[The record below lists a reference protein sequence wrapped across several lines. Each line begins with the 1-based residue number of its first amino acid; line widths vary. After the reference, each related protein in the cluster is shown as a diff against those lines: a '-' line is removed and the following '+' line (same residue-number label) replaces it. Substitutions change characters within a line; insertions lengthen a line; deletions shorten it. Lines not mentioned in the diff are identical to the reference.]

1 MSASKLEIGS
11 PIASWCT
18 GCKTDQPHVVATLK
32 TDGTLNKVTCNS
44 CSAEHV
50 YRKPKT
56 APPESEKKAAGGAK
70 RRKKLE
76 GAVSQT
82 EAAQAKPYAMDGMY
96 PAGDVIEHSRFG
108 LGRVTAI
115 KPGGK
120 MEVAFSDVT
129 RVLVCRDIGLLV
141 AKRSA
146 RAPIVVKPVEVEVVA
161 VEEEVIDEE
170 GAETDE
176 VAEIAEDE

>member
-1 MSASKLEIGS
+1 MTASKLEIGT
-11 PIASWCT
+11 PIDSWCT
-18 GCKTDQPHVVATLK
+18 GCKSDQPHVVATLK
-32 TDGTLNKVTCNS
+32 TDGTLNKVTCNA
-44 CSAEHV
+44 CKAEHV

-56 APPESEKKAAGGAK
+56 APPESEKKSGGGTK

-82 EAAQAKPYAMDGMY
+82 EAAQAKAYAMDGVY
-96 PAGDVIEHSRFG
+96 QSGDVIDHSRFG
-108 LGRVTAI
+108 LGRVTVM

-120 MEVAFSDVT
+120 MEVAFSDIT

-141 AKRSA
+141 AKRSV
-146 RAPIVVKPVEVEVVA
+146 RAPIIVKPVEVEVVA
-161 VEEEVIDEE
+161 VEEEAIDDEV
-170 GAETDE
+170 AETDE